1 MNKKKLILYL
11 SGIFLLSFVLA
22 ATYQITTFDDEST
35 SGNLVFYGNENII
48 KNLSLPKN
56 VGVTSAY
63 LNLSSDKTVFILN
76 PSFELNTSIEPW
88 NWTVDNSSIGNLSGY
103 TVEVKNDWASE
114 GSQSEFICL
123 NFGSAK
129 QYSGTEYAGVKQ
141 DIIIDSNYP
150 ILKLQV
156 RHQYPISSDQTP
168 AEIYID
174 DVKVWDS
181 LPKPGSGWY
190 IKNPEINLSDYAG
203 ENITLELRVHNSLSG
218 GVAGGSCSGQTY
230 FDNITFNNVD
240 EIKINNPYLE
250 VGDVDGD
257 YEWSYSGEF
266 NLTQSTGDLSSA
278 INSYLLFCTA
288 DSIGYCTV
296 PFLFHSD
303 TAGILQYSNFFIE
316 YMEPEPSIIDP
327 LNWQVSMLPGE
338 TVYNTW
344 TLKNVGKGELINCI
358 PDAGDLNDYSIFSD
372 TEFDLDANYTKD
384 IIVTINQP
392 AEGEYNTYFSVTCN
406 ISFNETKTTENNP
419 YLMFVVS
426 GESEEGGTTPLG
438 FTGGSGTA
446 PKKECNIKF
455 IRPTS
460 RIVLQGAEKQLSDK
474 IEIII
479 ENTGSSKDNFNF
491 ELSDTLEDKCTLK
504 TNKATINGKSTFSN
518 WVQCEFEQESYEG
531 LMEVTSSV
539 KECDSSLTIKVSS
552 SGLGKII
559 AWFNALIGGEDI
571 IIFGIAVPSI
581 ILFFGVILISLTIVG
596 VFLLTKKFVQW

>member
-1 MNKKKLILYL
+1 MNKKKLILIFT
-11 SGIFLLSFVLA
+11 GIFLLSFVLA
-22 ATYQITTFDDEST
+22 ITYQITTFDDGSS
-35 SGNLVFYGNENII
+35 SGDLIFYGNENIT
-48 KNLSLPKN
+48 KNLSMPKN
-56 VGVTSAY
+56 TGAINAY
-63 LNLSSDKTVFILN
+63 LNLSSEKTIFILN
-76 PSFELNTSIEPW
+76 PSFELNTSTEAW

-103 TVEVKNDWASE
+103 TVEVRDGWASE
-114 GSQSEFICL
+114 GTQSEFICL
-123 NFGSAK
+123 NYGSAK
-129 QYSGTEYAGVKQ
+129 LYSGTEYAGVKQ
-141 DIIIDSNYP
+141 EITIDPNYP
-150 ILKLQV
+150 ILRLQV
-156 RHQYPISSDQTP
+156 YHEYPISSDQTP

-174 DVKVWDS
+174 DIKVWDS
-181 LPKPGSGWY
+181 QPKPSSGWHV
-190 IKNPEINLSDYAG
+190 KNPEINLSDYTG
-203 ENITLELRVHNSLSG
+203 NVTLSFRVRNTLG
-218 GVAGGSCSGQTY
+218 GWVAGGTCSGQTY
-230 FDNITFNNVD
+230 FDNVTLNNVD
-240 EIKINNPYLE
+240 KISINNPYLE
-250 VGDVDGD
+250 VGVADGD

-266 NLTQSTGDLSSA
+266 NLKQNTEDLSSS
-278 INSYLLFCTA
+278 INFYLSTCTE
-288 DSIGYCTV
+288 DSEGYCTI

-303 TAGILQYSNFFIE
+303 TMGILQYSNLFIE
-316 YMEPEPSIIDP
+316 YMKPEPSIIDP

-344 TLKNVGKGELINCI
+344 TLKNVGMGELINCT
-358 PDAGDLNDYSIFSD
+358 PSAGSLNDYAVFSD
-372 TEFDLDANYTKD
+372 TGFNLGANNTKE
-384 IIVTINQP
+384 IIVTISQP